1 MVIYHLQKEKL
12 PPVFEPFWNSF
23 HFSIKCALLP
33 TRGWTIKKVLNTA
46 TPWGGSFYLK
56 ISLICP
62 YWFYALAFLSVFSF
76 FCRRSGGDAS
86 SDTRPLAPPRP
97 PYVWLRTKTNH
108 QVNTPQRSWNFS
120 LTRIMPDNVS
130 KSSLFLVLLHIISH
144 QNQSFPLK
152 THQVLSAFFNNIG
165 FFWW

>member
-1 MVIYHLQKEKL
+1 MVIYHSQKEKL

-56 ISLICP
+56 VSLICP

-76 FCRRSGGDAS
+76 FCRCPDGCDAGA
-86 SDTRPLAPPRP
+86 DTRDPWRHSGLHMSGYAPAQP
-97 PYVWLRTKTNH
+97 PP
-108 QVNTPQRSWNFS
+108 VNTP
-120 LTRIMPDNVS
+120 
-130 KSSLFLVLLHIISH
+130 
-144 QNQSFPLK
+144 LK
-152 THQVLSAFFNNIG
+152 TKNWNTKIQKNAKTEIQKDNKLEHKKTISLATHLSKRHKRHKKLK
-165 FFWW
+165 